1 MLSKSKSSL
10 KIVSIKRTQERTQKK
25 NDKLKSKDHKEKA
38 KNNRTEKEKEKEK
51 ESSPL
56 IIWSSTFNVFFDY
69 KVTEVDAK
77 ECGCDSVSYTKNKEV
92 WRMVS

>member
-38 KNNRTEKEKEKEK
+38 KNNRTEKEKEKE
-51 ESSPL
+51 SSPL

-92 WRMVS
+92 